1 MDIPKIKSEN
11 QYKMLNNQ
19 TNPITSE
26 QKDVENKI
34 KDEYQT
40 KEETKNNVTEN
51 RKDKFIEELAKI
63 NDFIFYNIFKPLI
76 AFTKG
81 AKVLYQ
87 GGLIDR
93 KIGSISGLNHM
104 VNIYIMG
111 REINKALEDGKI
123 TKKEAIE
130 LAGKGIGLYTGDI
143 IGGLLG
149 LAVGATIGG
158 PIGGVIGKA
167 IGTTLGS
174 MYGKDIFKKLST
186 KAYEKIKNHQL

>member
-11 QYKMLNNQ
+11 QYKMVNNKN
-19 TNPITSE
+19 NPRSSE
-26 QKDVENKI
+26 QKDAESKI

-40 KEETKNNVTEN
+40 KEETKNSIEN
-51 RKDKFIEELAKI
+51 RKDKFIEELMKKS
-63 NDFIFYNIFKPLI
+63 DFMFYNIFKPLI

-87 GGLIDR
+87 GGLINR

-104 VNIYIMG
+104 VNIYIVG

-130 LAGKGIGLYTGDI
+130 LAGKSIGLYTGDI

-174 MYGKDIFKKLST
+174 IYGKDIFKKLST